1 MTDGRTPAP
10 SSDAS
15 DAWTSRAP
23 SQIVLLLVVYFLG
36 VFVFPA
42 RFVLAAFLTSLAA
55 AIVLFGSDRWSSQFD
70 ALFGA
75 RLPLPGWAVSTA
87 AVSCLLFGALV
98 FTERFTPAGA
108 LYAVVTGFS
117 ATWLVGLAV
126 GGDARRLVSARRRV
140 PLWLGGPTVLLVAA
154 ASYAFA
160 GHLPSVFD
168 AAVFFGLLMVSAIVV
183 VVLPLTFVQRR
194 RFDERDVEPPC
205 PSVSVL
211 VPAYNEEGYVG
222 QCIEAVLES
231 DYPTDALEVVVVD
244 DGSTDGTYEE
254 AAAYRGENVTV
265 LSRTNGGKHG
275 ALNFALSCARGDVV
289 VAVDADSVVEPTAIS
304 RAVGALQ
311 SDDDVGA
318 VAGTV
323 KVGNRDGHLA
333 RMQALEYA
341 VGINTLR
348 RAFALFDSVMVV
360 PGCFGAFRREALDDV
375 GGYDPDTV
383 AEDFDLT
390 VRLLQAGWHV
400 RTTEGV
406 VTTEAPFSLGD
417 LYRQRLRWTRGNIQS
432 LVKHRDV
439 FFDPD
444 CGYLHRFAFP
454 WFALSLVF
462 VPLSS
467 AVVTVAI
474 GLAILDGRLLS
485 VLAATLYFV
494 SLFALIAAVAID
506 ISGEDWSLLAYVPV
520 HLVGYRQFLDVV
532 VFSSVLDAVRRTD
545 DGWESVT
552 RLRQTGFGDSAAD
565 D

>member
-1 MTDGRTPAP
+1 MTDARTGTPPA
-10 SSDAS
+10 DAS
-15 DAWTSRAP
+15 TSWTARAP
-23 SQIVLLLVVYFLG
+23 SQILLLLAVYLLG
-36 VFVFPA
+36 VLIFPA
-42 RFVLAAFLTSLAA
+42 RFVFAAFLTSLAA
-55 AIVLFGSDRWSSQFD
+55 GLVLFGSDRWSSLFD
-70 ALFGA
+70 AVFGVSL
-75 RLPLPGWAVSTA
+75 RLPGWFVSTA
-87 AVSCLLFGALV
+87 AVSCLLVGALV
-98 FTERFTPAGA
+98 FTERFTPVGA

-126 GGDARRLVSARRRV
+126 GGDIGRLVSSRRRV
-140 PLWLGGPTVLLVAA
+140 PLWLGGLLAILSAA

-160 GHLPSVFD
+160 GHFPSVFD
-168 AAVFFGLLMVSAIVV
+168 AAVFFGLLMVSSVVV
-183 VVLPLTFVQRR
+183 VVLPLTLVQQRR
-194 RFDERDVEPPC
+194 RDEQDAEPPF

-222 QCIEAVLES
+222 QCIEAILDSE
-231 DYPTDALEVVVVD
+231 YPTDALEVVVVD

-289 VAVDADSVVEPTAIS
+289 VAVDADSVVEPTAIG
-304 RAVGALQ
+304 RAVGTLQ

-333 RMQALEYA
+333 RMQALEYV

-360 PGCFGAFRREALDDV
+360 PGCFGAFRREALDEV

-390 VRLLQAGWHV
+390 VRLLKAGWRV
-400 RTTEGV
+400 RTTDGV

-417 LYRQRLRWTRGNIQS
+417 LYRQRLRWTRGNIQA

-454 WFALSLVF
+454 LSALSLVF

-467 AVVTVAI
+467 LVVSVAI
-474 GLAILDGRLLS
+474 VAALLDGQLLS
-485 VLAATLYFV
+485 VLTAALYFV
-494 SLFALIAAVAID
+494 CIVSLIAATAVD
-506 ISGEDWSLLAYVPV
+506 MSGEEWSLLAYVPV

-532 VFSSVLDAVRRTD
+532 VLSSFLDAVRRTD
-545 DGWESVT
+545 GGWESVA
-552 RLRQTGFGDSAAD
+552 RLRQANFRGSSTD

>member
-1 MTDGRTPAP
+1 MTDGRPPAP

-23 SQIVLLLVVYFLG
+23 AQIVLLLVVYFLG
-36 VFVFPA
+36 VAIFPA
-42 RFVLAAFLTSLAA
+42 RFIFAAFLTSLAA

-75 RLPLPGWAVSTA
+75 RLPLPGWVVSTA

-126 GGDARRLVSARRRV
+126 GDGARRLVSSRRRF
-140 PLWLGGPTVLLVAA
+140 PLWLGGLLALLSAA

-168 AAVFFGLLMVSAIVV
+168 VAVFFGLLVVSAVVV
-183 VVLPLTFVQRR
+183 VVLPLTLLQQR
-194 RFDERDVEPPC
+194 RFDERDAEPPF

-222 QCIEAVLES
+222 QCIEAILES
-231 DYPTDALEVVVVD
+231 EYPTDALEVVVVD

-275 ALNFALSCARGDVV
+275 ALNFALSCARGDVII
-289 VAVDADSVVEPTAIS
+289 AVDADSVVEPTAIS

-311 SDDDVGA
+311 SDDDLGA

-333 RMQALEYA
+333 RMQALEYV

-390 VRLLQAGWHV
+390 VRLLKAGWNVH
-400 RTTEGV
+400 TTDGV

-417 LYRQRLRWTRGNIQS
+417 LYRQRLRWTRGNIQA
-432 LVKHRDV
+432 LIKHRDV

-454 WFALSLVF
+454 LSALSLVF
-462 VPLSS
+462 VPASS
-467 AVVTVAI
+467 LVVSVAI
-474 GLAILDGRLLS
+474 VAALLDGQLLS
-485 VLAATLYFV
+485 VLVAALYFV
-494 SLFALIAAVAID
+494 CIVSLVSAVAID
-506 ISGEDWSLLAYVPV
+506 ISDEDWSLLAYVPV

-532 VFSSVLDAVRRTD
+532 VFSSVLNAIRQTD
-545 DGWESVT
+545 GGWESVT
-552 RLRQTGFGDSAAD
+552 RLRQAGFGDSAAD